1 VTLRRR
7 LALIAGVAVAAAIAL
22 ASLVAYL
29 AVRGELRGQVDDDL
43 RAQAMRARQFVS
55 LTGAIPGDPQS
66 LRPPGVLRGLN
77 ESDLAVGDVGPP
89 LGLRVI
95 APDGAVV
102 EDRGELTVPM
112 TERAVDVAEG
122 DDRESFQEAT
132 VADEHVRVL
141 TAELPGGGAVQLVRS
156 LASVDD
162 TLADLRIVL
171 FLVFAGGAVLAAVT
185 ARALAQRVLAPVARL
200 DEAAAHV
207 AETEDLTRRIEV
219 TGEDELADLGRRFNA
234 MLARLEHSR
243 AELDES
249 HSEQRRL
256 IADASHELR
265 TPVTSLRTNIEVLA
279 DGEVVEADRE
289 RLIADVV
296 VQTEELSELVG
307 DLVDLARGEGPSE
320 TREPVRLD
328 ELAAESVERARRH
341 SPELEFELDAR
352 PAIVDGDPE
361 RLARA
366 LNNLLDNAAA
376 HGAGPVLV
384 SVDGQGVRVRDH
396 GPGLA
401 AGEAEHLFERFY
413 RGNRSRET
421 PGSGLGLAIVKQVVE
436 SHGGS
441 ATARNAEGGGAE
453 FELNIPGSAGV
464 ELSAAE
470 RARGR
475 RAPARPAAR

>member
-7 LALIAGVAVAAAIAL
+7 LALIAGVAVAAAIAV

-29 AVRGELRGQVDDDL
+29 AVRGELRGQVDDELRLQAAVGRERIQFAGITPRDL
-43 RAQAMRARQFVS
+43 
-55 LTGAIPGDPQS
+55 GK
-66 LRPPGVLRGLN
+66 LRPPGGLPALDAA
-77 ESDLAVGDVGPP
+77 ELSVGDVGPP
-89 LGLRVI
+89 IGLRVV
-95 APDGAVV
+95 APDGEVV
-102 EDRGELTVPM
+102 AARGEFTGPLTGP
-112 TERAVDVAEG
+112 AVEVAEG
-122 DDRESFQEAT
+122 EDPESIQDAT
-132 VADEHVRVL
+132 IGDEHVRVL
-141 TAELPGGGAVQLVRS
+141 TTELPGGGAVQLARS
-156 LASVDD
+156 LASVDE

-185 ARALAQRVLAPVARL
+185 ARALAQRVLAPVTRL

-234 MLARLEHSR
+234 MLARLERSR
-243 AELDES
+243 AELDEA

-279 DGEVVEADRE
+279 NGEVADADRE

-307 DLVDLARGEGPSE
+307 DLVALARGEGPSE

-341 SPELEFELDAR
+341 APEVEFELDAQ
-352 PAIVDGDPE
+352 PAVVDADAE

-376 HGAGPVLV
+376 HGAGPVRVTIDDAGL
-384 SVDGQGVRVRDH
+384 RVRDH
-396 GPGLA
+396 GPGFA
-401 AGEAEHLFERFY
+401 PDEAEHLFERFY
-413 RGNRSRET
+413 RGRRSRET
-421 PGSGLGLAIVKQVVE
+421 PGSGLGLAIVKQVAE

-441 ATARNAEGGGAE
+441 VVARNAHGGGAE
-453 FELNIPGSAGV
+453 FQLRLRAARAAEFVSDSETKSAG
-464 ELSAAE
+464 
-470 RARGR
+470 G
-475 RAPARPAAR
+475 